1 MFETSP
7 YFVAEI
13 SGNHLGQLSVATE
26 LVREAAEA
34 GADAV
39 KLQTYTADSMTLNL
53 DSVQFQVSPDHSLWG
68 GRNLYE
74 LYEEAHTPREWH
86 DEIFT
91 LAKELGMSA
100 FSTPFDEDSVR
111 FLETLDV
118 PAFKVASLEIVDHPL
133 LERIGQTGKPVLLST
148 GTASLAEI
156 VEAIDVLRLAGSG
169 KITPLVCTSSYPA
182 SASDS
187 NLRRIKTLQLALGG
201 DIGLSDHTLGIAVPI
216 AAIALGATVIEKH
229 LTLDRGRGGPD
240 SAFSLEPSEFRE
252 MIEAGRAAQSALG
265 SGEFIGS
272 ASESES
278 IRLRP
283 SLWVTENVRKGDLVS
298 RSNVASL
305 RPSGGLHPKHFPAVV
320 GRKFKEDLPL
330 GAALSWQHLD

>member
-13 SGNHLGQLSVATE
+13 SGNHLGQLRVAKE
-26 LVREAAEA
+26 LVREAARA

-39 KLQTYTADSMTLNL
+39 KLQTYTADSMTLDI
-53 DSVQFQVSPDHSLWG
+53 DSVQFQVSPNHSLWG
-68 GRNLYE
+68 GRKLYE

-86 DEIFT
+86 GEIFT
-91 LAKELGMSA
+91 LAKELGMSP
-100 FSTPFDEDSVR
+100 FSTPFDEDSVG

-133 LERIGQTGKPVLLST
+133 LERIGHTGKPVLLST

-156 VEAIDVLRLAGSG
+156 VEAVDVLRLAGSG

-182 SASDS
+182 SPSDA
-187 NLRRIKTLQLALGG
+187 NLRRIKTLQLALGC

-252 MIEAGRAAQSALG
+252 MIEAGRAARSALG
-265 SGEFIGS
+265 SGEFTGS

-298 RSNVASL
+298 PSNVMSL

-330 GAALSWQHLD
+330 GVALSWQHLD